1 MIPHLHQGKDSSTIT
16 LFTNYA
22 HNVEDEKSVIPSHL
36 PQLYIYTLLSRRKPA
51 ESFMLFMVLF
61 FTYRL

>member
-1 MIPHLHQGKDSSTIT
+1 MIPHLHQGKDSSPIT
-16 LFTNYA
+16 SFTNYA
-22 HNVEDEKSVIPSHL
+22 HNVELEKASHHH
-36 PQLYIYTLLSRRKPA
+36 LYHNYTLLSRRKPA